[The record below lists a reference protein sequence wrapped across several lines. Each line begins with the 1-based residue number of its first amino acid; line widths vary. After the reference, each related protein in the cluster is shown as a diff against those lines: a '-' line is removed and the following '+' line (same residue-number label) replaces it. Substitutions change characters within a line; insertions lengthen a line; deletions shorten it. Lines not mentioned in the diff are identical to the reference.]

1 MRVVLSSF
9 QESSA
14 CAWCER
20 EKETVTA
27 DFGDGFIRQSA
38 LCWRCLQKAVRVHQ
52 RQTQAASTAESG
64 ANSTRRAAERTEP
77 PRA

>member
-1 MRVVLSSF
+1 MHIVLTQHQASA
-9 QESSA
+9 A

-27 DFGDGFIRQSA
+27 DFGDGFIRHAA

-52 RQTQAASTAESG
+52 RQLQSASSTEPTT
-64 ANSTRRAAERTEP
+64 NSTRRPTDRT
-77 PRA
+77 

>member
-1 MRVVLSSF
+1 MHVTLSSF
-9 QESSA
+9 NPIGA

-27 DFGDGFIRQSA
+27 DFGDGFIRQAA

-52 RQTQAASTAESG
+52 RQAESIAPAEPT
-64 ANSTRRAAERTEP
+64 ANSTRRTAERT
-77 PRA
+77 

>member
-1 MRVVLSSF
+1 MHVILSSF
-9 QESSA
+9 NPTGA

-27 DFGDGFIRQSA
+27 DFGDGFIRQAA

-52 RQTQAASTAESG
+52 RQSQSG
-64 ANSTRRAAERTEP
+64 SAPEPTTNPTRRTVERT
-77 PRA
+77 